1 VAVGSGWPDTPFRGP
16 HWQPT
21 IPHRRRHP
29 HPAAADFFPP
39 TTTVSTANA
48 TPPPSRRRRLLCTR
62 PTREHGQRD
71 PSCIP
76 LSPLASP
83 TPSLPFATPPHL
95 DAICTRLSLSG
106 RACLSSSSS
115 PRTPRRT
122 IASLLPHDLAG
133 HARRSLLSVALPHPP
148 RPRSA
153 RAPLAPLGRPP
164 PPPPFPRRT
173 GRPCCFLPSSCRGPS
188 GPVDGVPDS

>member
-16 HWQPT
+16 HWPPT

-62 PTREHGQRD
+62 HTREHGERD
-71 PSCIP
+71 PSSIP
-76 LSPLASP
+76 PATFSTRITHPFP
-83 TPSLPFATPPHL
+83 PSGHPSSFGRYLHAPV
-95 DAICTRLSLSG
+95 AIWTRLRFIFIFTPHPSSHN
-106 RACLSSSSS
+106 CL
-115 PRTPRRT
+115 PP
-122 IASLLPHDLAG
+122 
-133 HARRSLLSVALPHPP
+133 PP
-148 RPRSA
+148 RPRWA
-153 RAPLAPLGRPP
+153 RAPLDPLGRPP

-173 GRPCCFLPSSCRGPS
+173 GRPCCFFTILMPRPKWS
-188 GPVDGVPDS
+188 GRRRP